1 MLTNKKQY
9 SQLSLEKKI
18 ELSSHIY
25 IVKNTIYLSNVPN
38 ELFSKD
44 ILYLKKYLGQ
54 YGHIN
59 QILFDKKNKKENK
72 VIIKFDTVNQAAL
85 AILSLDNFEL
95 NNGFKIKI
103 MYYLT
108 KFCNYY
114 LSNRECLNQNCLFIH
129 NLNINEYQ
137 YERIKNINQLNSFQ
151 YALDILSIPKEIF
164 EIIKIKLI
172 EDKFYEKYNKFPKL
186 SIKKLKNQEYIKK
199 IYPIAIEELKNKN
212 NKKNKENNFKNEL
225 NENSKNS
232 SEDDSTIDSYKNK
245 NSYIPKIKRRNN
257 SRFDFIK
264 KENDNNN
271 LKVIIPEFVLDFIDK
286 SIFFSFYINN
296 NNIGSV
302 EYIKDFND
310 NWIDILFGIN
320 QSNLI

>member
-199 IYPIAIEELKNKN
+199 IYPIAIKELKNKN

>member
-9 SQLSLEKKI
+9 SQLSLDKKI
-18 ELSSHIY
+18 ELSSQIY
-25 IVKNTIYLSNVPN
+25 ISKNTIYLSNIPN

-44 ILYLKKYLGQ
+44 ILYQKKYLGQ

-85 AILSLDNFEL
+85 AILSLENFEL

-108 KFCNYY
+108 KFCNYF

-129 NLNINEYQ
+129 NININEYQ
-137 YERIKNINQLNSFQ
+137 YQRITNPNQLNSYQF
-151 YALDILSIPKEIF
+151 ALDILKIPKNIF
-164 EIIKIKLI
+164 EILKMKLI
-172 EDKFYEKYNKFPKL
+172 EENYYQKNKKFPKL
-186 SIKKLKNQEYIKK
+186 TIKKLKNQEYIKK

-212 NKKNKENNFKNEL
+212 NTINKENNYKNEL

-245 NSYIPKIKRRNN
+245 KSYIQKIKRRNN
-257 SRFDFIK
+257 SRFDFVK

-271 LKVIIPEFVLDFIDK
+271 FKVIIPEFVLDFIDK
-286 SIFFSFYINN
+286 SIFFSLYINN
-296 NNIGSV
+296 YIKLG

-310 NWIDILFGIN
+310 SWIDILFGIN
-320 QSNLI
+320 QSNIRN